1 MAEPSEIAIEGEVE
15 RITFE
20 NRETGFRVV
29 KVAVE
34 GRRQS
39 LAIVGTFPQVA
50 VGARVRARGA
60 MQIDKNHGEQLRVTS
75 VTELAPTTLGGIEKY
90 LGSGLIKGIGEVIA
104 SRIVQKFGLDTL
116 KVLDEEPHRLREVG
130 GLGHKKADAL
140 VEAWREQ
147 RAIRDVMI
155 FLQAH
160 GASPTLATRIFKKYG
175 PKAVSIISGNPYR
188 LAIDVWGVGFKTA
201 DRIAASMGI
210 TKDSL
215 ERMQAALL
223 QALRDATD
231 NGHCYALAEELT
243 ARAARLLAA
252 DASEMETPS
261 PDTVAHLEDA
271 LVEIVRA
278 GYVVAERPGSLEH
291 ARAESLRGAAI
302 YDVTMH
308 EAEVRLAR
316 RLASLAQTEKDD
328 LRGFAEAVA
337 LFEEESGTVLAEEQR
352 LAVEKAARCPLLVVT
367 GGPGVGKTTIVKA
380 ILSVFD
386 RANVPTRLAA
396 PTGRAAKRM
405 SEATGREASTLHRLL
420 EFEPKKNA
428 FKRDAKNPLDA
439 GALIVDESS
448 MVDIW
453 MADALT
459 QAIADGARLV
469 LVGDVDQLPSV
480 GPGSFLRDAIQS
492 GVVPCVRL
500 VRIFRQ
506 AEKSL
511 IVQNAHRINAG
522 VAPVV
527 PEPGDTNAD
536 FFVVDKRDPE
546 EARRVILELVT
557 NRIPKRFLLDPV
569 RDIQVL
575 TPMNRGPAG
584 TALLNEELQAAL
596 NPHGPSITRGRTR
609 FRVGDKVMQ
618 LRNDYDRNVWNGDV
632 GIVAAVDE
640 EEETLVVRFA
650 DGGSSAEPREI
661 PYDGASLDELALAY
675 ASTIHK
681 SQGSEYPAV
690 VIPLLTTH
698 FVMLNKNLVY
708 TAVTR
713 GKRLVVLVA
722 DPRALRLAL
731 TPREGGE
738 PAREGRATK
747 LAQRVRAEAG
757 EVAETEARN
766 DSRNPEAD
774 ESDPKARERGER
786 GEGGEGGERETGGG
800 VPCSDRVGE

>member
-1 MAEPSEIAIEGEVE
+1 VGGVVEPAEVAIEGEVE

-29 KVAVE
+29 KVTVP
-34 GRRQS
+34 GRRDM
-39 LAIVGTFPQVA
+39 LTIVGVFPQVS

-60 MQIDKNHGEQLRVTS
+60 MQVDRTHGEQLRASS
-75 VTELAPTTLGGIEKY
+75 VTELVPTTLAGIEKY
-90 LGSGLIKGIGEVIA
+90 LGSGLIKGIGEVTA
-104 SRIVQKFGLDTL
+104 QRIVEKFGLDTL
-116 KVLDEEPHRLREVG
+116 KVLDDEPHRLREVN
-130 GLGHKKADAL
+130 GLGRTRADSL
-140 VEAWREQ
+140 VAAWQEQ

-160 GASPTLATRIFKKYG
+160 GASPMLATRIFKRYG

-188 LAIDVWGVGFKTA
+188 LAIDVWGVGFRTA

-210 TKDSL
+210 GKESL

-231 NGHCYALAEELT
+231 SGNCYAVSEELVS
-243 ARAARLLAA
+243 RAGRLLAS
-252 DASEMETPS
+252 DAHDMAAPS
-261 PDTVAHLEDA
+261 PDVVSRLEDA
-271 LVEIVRA
+271 LRELVRA
-278 GYVVAERPGSLEH
+278 KYVVAERSGSLER
-291 ARAESLRGAAI
+291 ARAEDLRGAAI
-302 YDVTMH
+302 YDVAMH
-308 EAEVRLAR
+308 EAEVRLAS
-316 RLASLAQTEKDD
+316 RLGSLARAEKDD

-337 LFEEESGTVLAEEQR
+337 AFEKESGTVLAEEQR

-386 RANVPTRLAA
+386 RAKVVTRLAA

-405 SEATGREASTLHRLL
+405 SEATGREAATLHRLL

-428 FKRDAKNPLDA
+428 FKRDAKNPLEA

-448 MVDIW
+448 MVDVW

-459 QAIADGARLV
+459 QAIGDGARLV

-480 GPGSFLRDAIQS
+480 GPGSFLRDAIES

-522 VAPVV
+522 EMPVV
-527 PEPGDTNAD
+527 PEAGDTNAD
-536 FFVVDKRDPE
+536 FFVVEKRDGDD
-546 EARRVILELVT
+546 ARRVILELVT
-557 NRIPKRFLLDPV
+557 NRIPRRFGLDPM

-575 TPMNRGPAG
+575 TPMHRGPAG
-584 TALLNEELQAAL
+584 TQILNEELQAAL
-596 NPHGPSITRGRTR
+596 NPLGPSITRGKMR
-609 FRVGDKVMQ
+609 FRLGDKVMQ

-632 GIVAAVDE
+632 GIVLSVDE

-650 DGGSSAEPREI
+650 DGGSSSEPREV

-690 VIPLLTTH
+690 VIPFLTTH
-698 FVMLNKNLVY
+698 FVMLSKNLLY

-722 DPRALRLAL
+722 DPRAVRIAL
-731 TPREGGE
+731 TPKEMIGRGRSDGEGGDGGDGQSG
-738 PAREGRATK
+738 PLDRGRATK
-747 LAQRVRAEAG
+747 LAARVRAVTCG
-757 EVAETEARN
+757 
-766 DSRNPEAD
+766 
-774 ESDPKARERGER
+774 
-786 GEGGEGGERETGGG
+786 
-800 VPCSDRVGE
+800 DRVGE

>member
-1 MAEPSEIAIEGEVE
+1 VTEPAEVAIEGEVE
-15 RITFE
+15 RVTFE

-29 KVAVE
+29 KVVVA
-34 GRRQS
+34 GRRGA

-50 VGARVRARGA
+50 VGARVRARGT
-60 MQIDKNHGEQLRVTS
+60 MQVDRNHGEQLRVTS
-75 VTELAPTTLGGIEKY
+75 VTELAPTTLSGIEKY
-90 LGSGLIKGIGEVIA
+90 LGSGLIKGIGEVTA
-104 SRIVQKFGLDTL
+104 QRIVEKFGLETL
-116 KVLDEEPHRLREVG
+116 KVLDEEPQRLREVT
-130 GLGHKKADAL
+130 GLGRTRADAL
-140 VEAWREQ
+140 VAAWQEQ

-160 GASPTLATRIFKKYG
+160 GASPMLAARIFKRYG

-188 LAIDVWGVGFKTA
+188 LAIDVWGVGFRTA

-231 NGHCYALAEELT
+231 SGNCYAVADELV
-243 ARAARLLAA
+243 ARAARLVASDADGHEMPNDETVARLNEALAA
-252 DASEMETPS
+252 
-261 PDTVAHLEDA
+261 
-271 LVEIVRA
+271 IVR
-278 GYVVAERPGSLEH
+278 GNYVVAERSGSLE
-291 ARAESLRGAAI
+291 RAPANELSGAAI
-302 YDVTMH
+302 YDVPMY
-308 EAEVRLAR
+308 EAEVRLAA
-316 RLASLAQTEKDD
+316 RLGALALVEKDD

-337 LFEEESGTVLAEEQR
+337 AFEKGSGTVLAEEQR

-386 RANVPTRLAA
+386 RAKIDTRLAA

-405 SEATGREASTLHRLL
+405 SEATGRDAATLHRLL

-428 FKRDAKNPLDA
+428 FKRDAKNPIDA
-439 GALIVDESS
+439 GAVIVDESS

-480 GPGSFLRDAIQS
+480 GPGSFLRDAIDS

-522 VAPVV
+522 EPPII
-527 PEPGDTNAD
+527 PEPGDTSSD
-536 FFVVDKRDPE
+536 FFLVEKRDADD
-546 EARRVILELVT
+546 ARRVILELVT
-557 NRIPKRFLLDPV
+557 NRIPRRFGLDPI

-575 TPMNRGPAG
+575 TPMHRGPAG
-584 TALLNEELQAAL
+584 TQVLNEELQAAL
-596 NPHGPSITRGRTR
+596 NPLGPSITRGKTR
-609 FRVGDKVMQ
+609 FRTGDKVMQ

-632 GIVAAVDE
+632 GVVASVDE

-650 DGGSSAEPREI
+650 DGGSSSEPREV

-690 VIPLLTTH
+690 VIPFLTSH
-698 FVMLNKNLVY
+698 FVMLSKNLLY

-713 GKRLVVLVA
+713 GKRLVVLVS
-722 DPRALRLAL
+722 DPRALRIAL
-731 TPREGGE
+731 SPRDAAGFDVAAKDGD
-738 PAREGRATK
+738 RDRGRATK
-747 LAQRVRAEAG
+747 LAAQM
-757 EVAETEARN
+757 
-766 DSRNPEAD
+766 
-774 ESDPKARERGER
+774 RG
-786 GEGGEGGERETGGG
+786 
-800 VPCSDRVGE
+800 VLDDRPLR

>member
-1 MAEPSEIAIEGEVE
+1 MTEPAEVAIEGEVE
-15 RITFE
+15 RVTFE

-29 KVAVE
+29 KVVVP
-34 GRRQS
+34 GRRGS

-50 VGARVRARGA
+50 VGARVRARGT
-60 MQIDKNHGEQLRVTS
+60 MQVDRNHGEQLRVTS
-75 VTELAPTTLGGIEKY
+75 VTELAPTTLSGIEKY
-90 LGSGLIKGIGEVIA
+90 LGSGLIKGIGEVTA
-104 SRIVQKFGLDTL
+104 QRIVEKFGLETL
-116 KVLDEEPHRLREVG
+116 KVLDEEPHRLREVS
-130 GLGHKKADAL
+130 GLGRTRADAL
-140 VEAWREQ
+140 VAAWQEQ

-160 GASPTLATRIFKKYG
+160 GASPMLAARIFKRYG

-188 LAIDVWGVGFKTA
+188 LAIDVWGVGFRTA

-223 QALRDATD
+223 QALRDTTDSGNCYAVADDLVARAGRLIATD
-231 NGHCYALAEELT
+231 
-243 ARAARLLAA
+243 A
-252 DASEMETPS
+252 DDHEMPNA
-261 PDTVAHLEDA
+261 DTVARLNEA
-271 LVEIVRA
+271 LSAIVRA
-278 GYVVAERPGSLEH
+278 NYVVAERADSLE
-291 ARAESLRGAAI
+291 RAAANDLSGAAI
-302 YDVTMH
+302 YDVAMH
-308 EAEVRLAR
+308 EAEVRLAD
-316 RLASLAQTEKDD
+316 RLGALALVEKDD

-337 LFEEESGTVLAEEQR
+337 AFEKGSGTVLAEEQR

-386 RANVPTRLAA
+386 RAKIETRLAA

-405 SEATGREASTLHRLL
+405 SEATGRDAFTLHRLL

-428 FKRDAKNPLDA
+428 FKRDAKNPIDA
-439 GALIVDESS
+439 GAVIVDESS

-459 QAIADGARLV
+459 QAIAEGARLV

-480 GPGSFLRDAIQS
+480 GPGSFLRDAIDS

-522 VAPVV
+522 EPPVI
-527 PEPGDTNAD
+527 PEPGDTSSD
-536 FFVVDKRDPE
+536 FFVVEKRDADD
-546 EARRVILELVT
+546 ARRVILELVT
-557 NRIPKRFLLDPV
+557 NRIPRRFGLDPI

-575 TPMNRGPAG
+575 TPMHRGPAG
-584 TALLNEELQAAL
+584 TQVLNEELQAAL
-596 NPHGPSITRGRTR
+596 NPLGPSIMRGKTR
-609 FRVGDKVMQ
+609 FRTGDKVMQ

-632 GIVAAVDE
+632 GMVASVDE
-640 EEETLVVRFA
+640 EEETLVVRFS
-650 DGGSSAEPREI
+650 DGGSSSEPREV
-661 PYDGASLDELALAY
+661 PYDGASLDELVLAY

-690 VIPLLTTH
+690 VIPFLTSH
-698 FVMLNKNLVY
+698 FVMLSKNLLY

-713 GKRLVVLVA
+713 GKRLVVLVS
-722 DPRALRLAL
+722 DPRALRIAL
-731 TPREGGE
+731 SPRDAAGFDVP
-738 PAREGRATK
+738 PADRDRGRATK
-747 LAQRVRAEAG
+747 LAARMRAVRPL
-757 EVAETEARN
+757 R
-766 DSRNPEAD
+766 
-774 ESDPKARERGER
+774 
-786 GEGGEGGERETGGG
+786 
-800 VPCSDRVGE
+800 

>member
-1 MAEPSEIAIEGEVE
+1 VAQPPEVAIEGEIE

-29 KVAVE
+29 KVVVE
-34 GRRQS
+34 GRRD
-39 LAIVGTFPQVA
+39 LLTIVGTFPQVA
-50 VGARVRARGA
+50 PGARVRARGS
-60 MQIDKNHGEQLRVTS
+60 IEVDRNHGEQLRVTS
-75 VTELAPTTLGGIEKY
+75 VTELAPTTLAGIEKY
-90 LGSGLIKGIGEVIA
+90 LGSGLIKGVGEVTA
-104 SRIVQKFGLDTL
+104 QRIVEKFGLETL
-116 KVLDEEPHRLREVG
+116 KVLDEQPHRLREVS
-130 GLGHKKADAL
+130 GLGGKRAEAL
-140 VEAWREQ
+140 VEAWQEQ
-147 RAIRDVMI
+147 RSIRDVMI

-175 PKAVSIISGNPYR
+175 PKAVSVISGNPYR
-188 LAIDVWGVGFKTA
+188 LAIDVWGVGFRTA
-201 DRIAASMGI
+201 DRIATSMGI

-223 QALRDATD
+223 QALRDTTD
-231 NGHCYALAEELT
+231 QGHCHAIAEELN

-252 DASEMETPS
+252 DEREMETPS
-261 PDTVAHLEDA
+261 PDIVARLDEALAA
-271 LVEIVRA
+271 LVRA
-278 GYVVAERPGSLEH
+278 AYVVAERPGSL
-291 ARAESLRGAAI
+291 ARASADDLRGAAI
-302 YDVTMH
+302 YDAAMH
-308 EAEVRLAR
+308 EAETRLAR
-316 RLASLAQTEKDD
+316 RLAALARVEKDD

-337 LFEEESGTVLAEEQR
+337 AFEKESGTVLADEQR

-386 RANVPTRLAA
+386 RAHIPTRLAA

-405 SEATGREASTLHRLL
+405 SEATGREAATLHRLL

-428 FKRDAKNPLDA
+428 FKRDAKNPLEA

-480 GPGSFLRDAIQS
+480 GPGSFLRDAIVS

-522 VAPVV
+522 EAPVV
-527 PEPGDTNAD
+527 PEPGDTSSD
-536 FFVVDKRDPE
+536 FFVIDKRDPE

-557 NRIPKRFLLDPV
+557 NRIPRRFGLDPV

-584 TALLNEELQAAL
+584 TVLLNEELQAAL
-596 NPHGPSITRGRTR
+596 NPHGPSITRGKTL

-632 GIVAAVDE
+632 GIVASVDQ

-650 DGGSSAEPREI
+650 DGGSSSEPREV
-661 PYDGASLDELALAY
+661 PYDGGSLDELALAY

-698 FVMLNKNLVY
+698 FVMLSKNLLY

-731 TPREGGE
+731 TPRDGAGE
-738 PAREGRATK
+738 NHDRGRATR
-747 LAQRVRAEAG
+747 LAERVRDL
-757 EVAETEARN
+757 R
-766 DSRNPEAD
+766 
-774 ESDPKARERGER
+774 
-786 GEGGEGGERETGGG
+786 
-800 VPCSDRVGE
+800 

>member
-1 MAEPSEIAIEGEVE
+1 MVEPPEVAIEGEVE

-20 NRETGFRVV
+20 NRDTGFRVV
-29 KVAVE
+29 KVNVP
-34 GRRQS
+34 GRRDA

-50 VGARVRARGA
+50 VGARVRARGVI
-60 MQIDKNHGEQLRVTS
+60 QIDRSHGEQLRVTS
-75 VTELAPTTLGGIEKY
+75 VTELAPTTLSGIEKY
-90 LGSGLIKGIGEVIA
+90 LGSGLIKGIGEVTA
-104 SRIVQKFGLDTL
+104 QRIVEKFGLDTL
-116 KVLDEEPHRLREVG
+116 KVLDDEPHRLREVM
-130 GLGHKKADAL
+130 GLGRTRADAL
-140 VEAWREQ
+140 VAAWKEQ

-160 GASPTLATRIFKKYG
+160 GASPMLATRIFKRYG
-175 PKAVSIISGNPYR
+175 PKAVAIISGNPYR
-188 LAIDVWGVGFKTA
+188 LAIDVWGVGFRTA

-231 NGHCYALAEELT
+231 NGHCYAVAEDLV
-243 ARAARLLAA
+243 ARAGRLIATDASDHEPPSAEAVARL
-252 DASEMETPS
+252 DE
-261 PDTVAHLEDA
+261 A
-271 LVEIVRA
+271 LSAIVRSNHA
-278 GYVVAERPGSLEH
+278 VAERPGSLE
-291 ARAESLRGAAI
+291 RAPAGELTNAAI
-302 YDVTMH
+302 YDVAMH
-308 EAEVRLAR
+308 EAEVRLSS
-316 RLASLAQTEKDD
+316 RLGALALVEKDD
-328 LRGFAEAVA
+328 LCGFAEAVA
-337 LFEEESGTVLAEEQR
+337 AFEKESGTVLAEEQR
-352 LAVEKAARCPLLVVT
+352 LAVERAARCPLLVVT

-386 RANVPTRLAA
+386 RAKVVTRLAA

-405 SEATGREASTLHRLL
+405 SEATGREAATLHRLL

-428 FKRDAKNPLDA
+428 FKRDSKNPLDA
-439 GALIVDESS
+439 GAVIVDESS

-480 GPGSFLRDAIQS
+480 GPGSFLRDAINS

-500 VRIFRQ
+500 VKIFRQ

-522 VAPVV
+522 QPPIV
-527 PEPGDTNAD
+527 PEAGDTTSD
-536 FFVVDKRDPE
+536 FFVVEKHDADA
-546 EARRVILELVT
+546 ARRVILELVT
-557 NRIPKRFLLDPV
+557 NRIPRRFGLDPI

-575 TPMNRGPAG
+575 TPMHRGPAG
-584 TALLNEELQAAL
+584 TQVLNDELQAAL
-596 NPHGPSITRGRTR
+596 NPTGPSITRGKSR

-632 GIVAAVDE
+632 GMVASVDE

-650 DGGSSAEPREI
+650 DGGSSSEPREV
-661 PYDGASLDELALAY
+661 PYDGASLDELTLAY

-690 VIPLLTTH
+690 VIPFLTSH
-698 FVMLNKNLVY
+698 FVMLSKNLLY

-713 GKRLVVLVA
+713 GKRLVVLVS
-722 DPRALRLAL
+722 DPRALRIAL
-731 TPREGGE
+731 SP
-738 PAREGRATK
+738 PVAREYGGGDAPIDRGRSTK
-747 LAQRVRAEAG
+747 LA
-757 EVAETEARN
+757 ARIQ
-766 DSRNPEAD
+766 A
-774 ESDPKARERGER
+774 KV
-786 GEGGEGGERETGGG
+786 EGFR
-800 VPCSDRVGE
+800 PLR